1 MYHRRPVFF
10 RADPTY
16 SACSLQPMTNGKTG
30 YDSMQSCQTST
41 TCLGNAYTYV
51 CGAEG
56 QPPQLVF
63 DTGGQLTPDAVKCY
77 DCFDSKNQ
85 LITGDGE
92 GAVDK
97 QNGACS
103 FQSGSK
109 GRSAYKSVDDCQNAA
124 SLKCGWKYA
133 CVD

>member
-16 SACSLQPMTNGKTG
+16 SACSLRPMTNGKTG

-41 TCLGNAYTYV
+41 ACLGNAYTYV

-63 DTGGQLTPDAVKCY
+63 DTGGTIDARRGQVLRLFRLEKP
-77 DCFDSKNQ
+77 
-85 LITGDGE
+85 
-92 GAVDK
+92 AHH
-97 QNGACS
+97 
-103 FQSGSK
+103 
-109 GRSAYKSVDDCQNAA
+109 RR
-124 SLKCGWKYA
+124 WRRRR
-133 CVD
+133 